1 MIVATWRGF
10 GGNRKVPPQ
19 ALLGGAEACRGKE
32 GGPWAKPGFPHGSEP
47 KANDVAT
54 INALVT
60 AALVV
65 AF

>member
-10 GGNRKVPPQ
+10 GGNRAVLPYV
-19 ALLGGAEACRGKE
+19 LLGGAEAYKGEE
-32 GGPWAKPGFPHGSEP
+32 GGPRGKRGFPRGSEP